1 MMIYRDFDQAALDAQ
16 YNLRAA
22 VADHPAYFARWAETS
37 RAARAQLRC
46 RLDLAYG
53 PGPSETLDLFPADL
67 FPAARA
73 PAPLLVFFHGGF
85 WQAMDKSDFSF
96 IAPGFVA
103 DGISVALV
111 NYALAPS
118 VGMDEIVAQ
127 SRAAIAWLVRN
138 ARALGIDAGRI
149 GISGHSAGGH
159 LAALALLTDW
169 AGLGIAD
176 PVHAACAISGIFD
189 LEPLRLS
196 FHNRAL
202 ALDAASV
209 ERNSPARLLGRRDS
223 QRPAGAVI
231 LAVGGAETDE
241 FLRQQAEFAA
251 LCRSV
256 GPQCEV
262 VSQEREHHFSIVDRF
277 SDRLDKLHR
286 AVVSALSRNQ
296 QAASG

>member
-1 MMIYRDFDQAALDAQ
+1 MIYRGFDQAALDAQ

-37 RAARAQLRC
+37 RAVRAQLRC

-53 PGPSETLDLFPADL
+53 PGPSETLDLFPA
-67 FPAARA
+67 AAA

-96 IAPGFVA
+96 IAPDFVA
-103 DGISVALV
+103 AGISVALV

-138 ARALGIDAGRI
+138 AGVLGIDVGRI

-176 PVHAACAISGIFD
+176 PVRAACAISGIFD

-209 ERNSPARLLGRRDS
+209 ERNSPALLLERRAS
-223 QRPAGAVI
+223 PLPTGTVI
-231 LAVGGAETDE
+231 FAVGGAETLE

-256 GPQCEV
+256 GLPCEI
-262 VSQEREHHFSIVDRF
+262 VSQDGEHHFSIVDRF
-277 SDRLDKLHR
+277 GDRRDKLHR
-286 AVVSALSRNQ
+286 AVVDALSRNQ
-296 QAASG
+296 NRDGQATG